1 MAVVTIN
8 PGESIESA
16 LRRFKRKV
24 MTEEII
30 KDAKK
35 HAFFMPPGQ
44 KAKLKSALAR
54 KRNKKKG
61 LLTNDDGI
69 HSNGLLTLERALH
82 EVGDVF
88 VVAPATEMSG
98 ASHSLTLARPLRIRQ
113 IDERHWTVDGTPTD
127 CVTLALHKILNE
139 EQLPHVCA
147 SGINHGGN
155 LGDDATY
162 SGTVA
167 GALEAT
173 ILGVP
178 GLAVSLVARENF
190 DFTEA
195 ARFAVLAV
203 NKILSEGLPEGT
215 LLNMNVPLGDIKGV
229 RGTRQGIK
237 NARPVISEHIDPRGK
252 PYFWIGEQYFRSK
265 AEDGTDYRAIEEG
278 YVSITPLKSDMTDH
292 GVLTQLESW
301 SYLASS
307 EVLQG

>member
-1 MAVVTIN
+1 
-8 PGESIESA
+8 
-16 LRRFKRKV
+16 
-24 MTEEII
+24 
-30 KDAKK
+30 
-35 HAFFMPPGQ
+35 
-44 KAKLKSALAR
+44 
-54 KRNKKKG
+54 
-61 LLTNDDGI
+61 
-69 HSNGLLTLERALH
+69 
-82 EVGDVF
+82 
-88 VVAPATEMSG
+88 
-98 ASHSLTLARPLRIRQ
+98 
-113 IDERHWTVDGTPTD
+113 
-127 CVTLALHKILNE
+127 KILPE
-139 EQLPHVCA
+139 DELPDICV

-178 GLAVSLVARENF
+178 GLALSLVAREHF

-195 ARFAVLAV
+195 AQFAVMAARKVLT
-203 NKILSEGLPEGT
+203 EGLPEGT
-215 LLNMNVPLGDIKGV
+215 LLNINIPPGEIKGV
-229 RGTRQGIK
+229 RVTRQGIK

-301 SYLASS
+301 NYLASS
-307 EVLQG
+307 EVLQS

>member
-1 MAVVTIN
+1 
-8 PGESIESA
+8 
-16 LRRFKRKV
+16 
-24 MTEEII
+24 MTRI
-30 KDAKK
+30 
-35 HAFFMPPGQ
+35 
-44 KAKLKSALAR
+44 
-54 KRNKKKG
+54 

-69 HSNGLLTLERALH
+69 HSDGLQTLERTLR

-98 ASHSLTLARPLRIRQ
+98 ASHSLTLSRPLRIRQ

-127 CVTLALHKILNE
+127 CVTLALHKILSE
-139 EQLPHVCA
+139 DQLPNVCA

-195 ARFAVLAV
+195 ARFALLGVR
-203 NKILSEGLPEGT
+203 KILTEGLPEGT
-215 LLNMNVPLGDIKGV
+215 LLNMNIHIKQCPL
-229 RGTRQGIK
+229 R
-237 NARPVISEHIDPRGK
+237 
-252 PYFWIGEQYFRSK
+252 
-265 AEDGTDYRAIEEG
+265 
-278 YVSITPLKSDMTDH
+278 
-292 GVLTQLESW
+292 
-301 SYLASS
+301 
-307 EVLQG
+307 